1 MKSQRYLLQIISFGI
16 ISALLGLS
24 PFAEAK
30 PKKNLTV
37 IKVSYIPAL
46 YWSLPFF
53 IATDR
58 DWWTEL
64 GLKPEFKTYP
74 GGVPLINGASSKAW
88 DVGGA
93 GSLVSVVGY
102 SKFGV
107 KTIGITND
115 ESQANTIV
123 ASKSSAVAFKS
134 NPGLIKGK
142 TILLT
147 NLSTG
152 EFTVSSCLKHYGLSI
167 SDVNIKLG
175 TQGEIMNSI
184 ASGTAEFGG
193 LWAPNIYTLEER
205 SNTQVIC
212 SAKDSGVTV
221 LGALI
226 VRDEYAKQ
234 NPENVAKF
242 LAIYLRAWNW
252 MHAHPAEALKM
263 MSQFYDVG
271 GVTVSDKFL
280 VREFDTRP
288 TFNLEKQLTLM
299 DRSKS
304 GTSQMDL
311 WFQEYSDFLKNKK
324 ALDVAPSPSEF
335 ITDQYMK
342 MIKADK
348 KLVDFVNN
356 TK

>member
-1 MKSQRYLLQIISFGI
+1 MKSQRYLLQIISCCILF
-16 ISALLGLS
+16 SFLGLS

-46 YWSLPFF
+46 YWALPFF
-53 IATDR
+53 IATDQ
-58 DWWTEL
+58 DWWYEL

-74 GGVPLINGASSKAW
+74 GGVPLINGASSNAW

-93 GSLVSVVGY
+93 GSLVSVVGS
-102 SKFGV
+102 SKFGI

-123 ASKSSAVAFKS
+123 ASKNAAVAFRS
-134 NPGLIKGK
+134 NPDWIKGK

-184 ASGTAEFGG
+184 TSGTAEFGG

-212 SAKDSGVTV
+212 SAKDSGATV

-226 VRDEYAKQ
+226 VRDDYAKE

-252 MHAHPAEALKM
+252 MHAHPSEALEM
-263 MSQFYDVG
+263 MRKFYELG
-271 GVTVSDKFL
+271 GVTVGDQFL
-280 VREFDTRP
+280 VREFNTRP
-288 TFNLEKQLTLM
+288 TYNLDKQLTLM

-311 WFQEYSDFLKNKK
+311 WFREYSEFLKAKK
-324 ALDVAPSPSEF
+324 AVEAAPSPSDF
-335 ITDQYMK
+335 ITDKYMK
-342 MIKADK
+342 MVKADK